1 MYILGIHTG
10 HDAAACI
17 FKDDK
22 LIAYCKEERLTRIKS
37 DGRRFSLDAIAE
49 VLLIAGINHSDI
61 DVCAFSRMQLPST
74 VYKKVSNKFKE
85 LTRRLRAKKHDLLL
99 SSQMMRLNTLDENEI
114 IDETKLKTVMGLKS
128 TTEIYF
134 VNHHRAHAT
143 AAFRYTDWQEKALYI
158 TCDGGGDGAQ
168 YSAYGYD
175 KEEFKCLYGG
185 DETLLNKPQNQGASV
200 GNAYSFITELLGFT
214 PNKHEG
220 KITGLAGFGK
230 PTLAEAIKS
239 RFSITVEGAV
249 ESDLEGAGALHDFL
263 EELIKGYSREDVAAS
278 IQVATEDIMIE
289 WVTALLR
296 IFPTSYIGMSG
307 GVFSNVRVNQ
317 KVSEL
322 PGIKEVFIFPGMG
335 DEGLPVG
342 NCVHVLM
349 DKKGING
356 FTRDRLPDV
365 FFGRKYNSEDL
376 AVAAKAQGFHFV
388 KGEVV
393 ELTAELLSKGLAGA
407 IFSERM
413 EMGPR
418 ALGARSILASPVKRE
433 LNDSLNDRLQ
443 RTEFMPFAP
452 YVLAEDAEEVFKI
465 NNCNREACRFMTI
478 TTDVVEKYHKV
489 IPAVVHIDGTARPQI
504 IDRITNPLY
513 YDILK
518 RFKEKTNVPCLV
530 NTSFNAHEEPIINTP
545 SEALVAL
552 RDNRIDF
559 LVSEGVNVFV
569 DEDTYNKFKN
579 N

>member
-1 MYILGIHTG
+1 
-10 HDAAACI
+10 
-17 FKDDK
+17 
-22 LIAYCKEERLTRIKS
+22 
-37 DGRRFSLDAIAE
+37 
-49 VLLIAGINHSDI
+49 
-61 DVCAFSRMQLPST
+61 
-74 VYKKVSNKFKE
+74 
-85 LTRRLRAKKHDLLL
+85 
-99 SSQMMRLNTLDENEI
+99 
-114 IDETKLKTVMGLKS
+114 
-128 TTEIYF
+128 
-134 VNHHRAHAT
+134 
-143 AAFRYTDWQEKALYI
+143 
-158 TCDGGGDGAQ
+158 
-168 YSAYGYD
+168 
-175 KEEFKCLYGG
+175 
-185 DETLLNKPQNQGASV
+185 
-200 GNAYSFITELLGFT
+200 
-214 PNKHEG
+214 
-220 KITGLAGFGK
+220 
-230 PTLAEAIKS
+230 
-239 RFSITVEGAV
+239 
-249 ESDLEGAGALHDFL
+249 
-263 EELIKGYSREDVAAS
+263 
-278 IQVATEDIMIE
+278 MIE

-365 FFGRKYNSEDL
+365 FFGRKYNSEAL
-376 AVAAKAQGFHFV
+376 AVAAKAQGFHVV